1 MSTPTGPHDDD
12 VDARFRRIIDAEF
25 GQPDDLPPTPR
36 QRPGA
41 ATPTTPGTTG
51 EPFNLARALDEAV
64 PDAPD
69 EPFEPPVA
77 EPVRLPSGRAG
88 AGLALVTAAMAVW
101 VLTSLTDRLP
111 PWTGV
116 AAALAFA
123 AGLAVLLSSL
133 PRAGRDPWD
142 DGTRV

>member
-25 GQPDDLPPTPR
+25 GQPDGLPSGTRPQPPTAIPTVPR
-36 QRPGA
+36 GA
-41 ATPTTPGTTG
+41 G

-69 EPFEPPVA
+69 EPFEPPAA

-123 AGLAVLLSSL
+123 AGLALLLSSL